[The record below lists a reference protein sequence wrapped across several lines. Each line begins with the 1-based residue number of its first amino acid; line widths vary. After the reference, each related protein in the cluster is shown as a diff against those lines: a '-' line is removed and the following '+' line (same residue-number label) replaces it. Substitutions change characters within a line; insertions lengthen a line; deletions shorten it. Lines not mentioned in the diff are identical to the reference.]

1 MKKRMVHTNEERLVK
16 QAVMGEVSHPMSRTY
31 RTTFEGKPSMIPGM
45 YGIKLNFRVGDPA
58 YGYVADHL
66 EPGVCIVNP
75 GTVRQHTALNA
86 FACIGNEA
94 RVVSGDAKGA
104 SGVVTGKHGWQNTFI
119 DFPTEVLETLV
130 AGDKVQVTG
139 WGTGLSVEGYEDLRF
154 MSMSP
159 RFFEAMGVEDEGSRL
174 SVPVVMEVS
183 GRMMGSGMGGGT
195 GGIPELGDFDIQST
209 CPELTERYGLSRLR
223 IGDIVAI
230 RDILA
235 HYARGI
241 HPGAVTIAVVSHG
254 ASGSTGHGPGCAPII
269 SSPPGRINF
278 ITDERANVACLLGL
292 RPDIV
297 W

>member
-1 MKKRMVHTNEERLVK
+1 MHTNENSLVK
-16 QAVMGEVSHPMSRTY
+16 QAVMGEVSHPLAGTY
-31 RTTFEGKPSMIPGM
+31 RTTFEGRPRIVPGM
-45 YGIKLNFRVGDPA
+45 YGVKLNFRVGDPA
-58 YGYVADHL
+58 YGHVSDHL

-75 GTVRQHTALNA
+75 GSVRQHTALNA

-119 DFPTEVLETLV
+119 DFTPEVLGKLV
-130 AGDKVQVTG
+130 SGDKVQVTG
-139 WGTGLSVEGYEDLRF
+139 WGTGLAIEGYEDLRF

-159 RFFEAMGVEDEGSRL
+159 RLFKVMRVEDEGSSL
-174 SVPVVMEVS
+174 TVPVVMEVP

-195 GGIPELGDFDIQST
+195 GGIPELGDFDVQST
-209 CPELTERYGLSRLR
+209 CPELTKRHGLSRLR

-230 RDILA
+230 RDMLA

-254 ASGSTGHGPGCAPII
+254 ASGTTGHGPGCAPII
-269 SSPPGRINF
+269 SSPPGRINPV
-278 ITDERANVACLLGL
+278 TDERANVACLLGL
-292 RPDIV
+292 RPDV
-297 W
+297 SW